1 MRYPGAVVMYY
12 AALTS
17 RRPPWCSAADFTT
30 DICRSRFYTSST
42 ITWLLYSFYT
52 LLIEYFYNDNGVYRI
67 VKGLPASIYF
77 LLLRY
82 ETEPRMTQQRACC
95 HLKPTPT
102 RDPQRRLDA
111 AVCAAAPGQQPLPTV
126 VIVCRDL
133 PGAAGAACRGSHV
146 RLHSVLEVP
155 ASGSGVG

>member
-1 MRYPGAVVMYY
+1 MYY
-12 AALTS
+12 AVLTS

-82 ETEPRMTQQRACC
+82 ETEP
-95 HLKPTPT
+95 
-102 RDPQRRLDA
+102 
-111 AVCAAAPGQQPLPTV
+111 
-126 VIVCRDL
+126 
-133 PGAAGAACRGSHV
+133 
-146 RLHSVLEVP
+146 
-155 ASGSGVG
+155 